1 MENQTTSISMANIRI
16 IAGSLKGRRLAC
28 PNKCVRPT
36 PNQARETLF
45 NWLQQKIV
53 NSRCLDVFAGS
64 GALGIEALSRGAAWV
79 SLWDSNPEHSQHYE
93 STIQQWNLKSIEHQ
107 TVTFPQSPPFA
118 TTPYDIIFLD
128 PPFDLYPLEQQVLW
142 LLDNQLIKDTGVIYF
157 ERRALSEQ
165 ATEILGWKTIRI
177 RKQGAVEY
185 GLLEKQGNR
194 NE

>member
-1 MENQTTSISMANIRI
+1 MENQTTNISMANIRI

-28 PNKCVRPT
+28 PNKNVRPT

-45 NWLQQKIV
+45 NWLQQKII

-79 SLWDSNPEHSQHYE
+79 SLWDANSELSQHYE
-93 STIQQWNLKSIEHQ
+93 SIVQQWNLKSIEHQ
-107 TVTFPQSPPFA
+107 TVTFPQPPPFT
-118 TTPYDIIFLD
+118 TTPYDIVFLD
-128 PPFDLYPLEQQVLW
+128 PPFDTYQLEQQVLW

-157 ERRALSEQ
+157 ERRARSEQ
-165 ATEILGWKTIRI
+165 AIEILGWKTIRI
-177 RKQGAVEY
+177 RRQGAVEY

-194 NE
+194 NG

>member
-1 MENQTTSISMANIRI
+1 MANIRI
-16 IAGSLKGRRLAC
+16 IAGSLKGRRLVC
-28 PNKCVRPT
+28 PNKDVRPT

-45 NWLQQKIV
+45 NWLQQKII

-79 SLWDSNPEHSQHYE
+79 SLWDANSELSQHYE
-93 STIQQWNLKSIEHQ
+93 SIIQQWNLKSIEHQ
-107 TVTFPQSPPFA
+107 TLAFPQPPPFT
-118 TTPYDIIFLD
+118 TTPYDIVFLD
-128 PPFDLYPLEQQVLW
+128 PPFDTYLLEQQVLW

-165 ATEILGWKTIRI
+165 AVEILGWKTIRI